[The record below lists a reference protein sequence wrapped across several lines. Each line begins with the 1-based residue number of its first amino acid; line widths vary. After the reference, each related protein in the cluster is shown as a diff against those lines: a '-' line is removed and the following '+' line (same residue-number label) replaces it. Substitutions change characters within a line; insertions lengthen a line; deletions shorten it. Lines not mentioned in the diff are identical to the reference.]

1 MKIITIEECDST
13 NRYITQFEPTAEGVI
28 VMASSQTAGR
38 GQRGNSWEAEPGKNL
53 SFSAMWVPENFAA
66 TDQFAISEAVALAVV
81 DTLSESG
88 ISTKIK
94 WPNDIYVVDRKIC
107 GILIEHSLTGS
118 TISRTIAGVGINVN
132 QKKFVSDAPN
142 PISMC
147 QITGKDTDLHPLM
160 ERYADYLENR
170 LQLIATAE
178 GRRKIHTEFQQNMW
192 RYDNKPYPFRER
204 ASDEKF
210 QGIIRGVESFG
221 FLIVEKCVTG
231 EVRKYAFKE
240 VEFLLSEGI

>member
-13 NRYITQFEPTAEGVI
+13 NRYITQLEPTAEGVI

-81 DTLSESG
+81 DTLSSSG
-88 ISTKIK
+88 INAKVK
-94 WPNDIYVVDRKIC
+94 WPNDIYVGDRKIC
-107 GILIEHSLTGS
+107 GILIEHSLTGA

-132 QKKFVSDAPN
+132 QKKFISDAPN
-142 PISMC
+142 PVSVC
-147 QITGKDTDLHPLM
+147 QILGKDTELLPML
-160 ERYADYLENR
+160 ERYADYLGNR
-170 LQLIATAE
+170 LRLIATDE
-178 GRRKIHTEFQQNMW
+178 GRREIHTEFQQNMW
-192 RYDNKPYPFRER
+192 RHDNRPYPFRDR

-210 QGIIRGVESFG
+210 RGIIRGVEPFG
-221 FLIVEKCVTG
+221 FLKVEKCVTG
-231 EVRKYAFKE
+231 EIRKYAFKE